1 MASACDIPCL
11 IGLHKPEMTAF
22 QISLQLTASV
32 TTLIF
37 QRFISTG
44 LCRTLFNRVRSTS
57 SSPLQTN
64 LQLIASATA
73 LVFQC
78 C

>member
-1 MASACDIPCL
+1 MALACIAPCL

-37 QRFISTG
+37 QRYE
-44 LCRTLFNRVRSTS
+44 
-57 SSPLQTN
+57 
-64 LQLIASATA
+64 
-73 LVFQC
+73 
-78 C
+78 

>member
-1 MASACDIPCL
+1 MASACVAPCL

-37 QRFISTG
+37 QRYEWVDALAFTHLNAIEVSC
-44 LCRTLFNRVRSTS
+44 L
-57 SSPLQTN
+57 
-64 LQLIASATA
+64 SA
-73 LVFQC
+73 LNHIL
-78 C
+78 